1 MPILERASLAYARIG
16 WLVNRMKLRRFD
28 PASVAALDGHTEEIT
43 AFAFDAYRG
52 SLAPRQS
59 RWEFQ
64 WFVDEVARRRPRTVV
79 EIGTSRGG
87 SLLGLCRAAADDATV
102 VSVDIPA
109 GLGGSGYP
117 RWKEDVLH
125 AFAKP
130 GQDLHLVR
138 ADSAERTTVERVAE
152 ILDGRPLDLLFIDGD
167 HSYEGVRA
175 DWEGYSPMVGPGGV
189 AILHDVLP
197 NPWNPSVEVDAFWE
211 DRLADSAHTRVVRD
225 PGDMRRF
232 GFGVVEFPA

>member
-1 MPILERASLAYARIG
+1 MPILERTSLAFARIG
-16 WLVNRMKLRRFD
+16 WIVNRVKLRRFD
-28 PASVAALDGHTEEIT
+28 PATVAALDGHTEEVT
-43 AFAFDAYRG
+43 AFAFEAYG
-52 SLAPRQS
+52 GALAPRQS
-59 RWEFQ
+59 RWEFR
-64 WFVDEVARRRPRTVV
+64 WFVDEVARRRPSTVV

-87 SLLGLCRAAADDATV
+87 SLLGLCRAAPDEATI

-117 RWKEDVLH
+117 RWKEHVL
-125 AFAKP
+125 ASFAKP

-138 ADSAERTTVERVAE
+138 ADSSDPATAERVSE
-152 ILDGRPLDLLFIDGD
+152 ILDDRPLDLLFIDGD

-175 DWEGYSPMVGPGGV
+175 DWDAYSPMVGPGGV

-211 DRLADSAHTRVVRD
+211 DHLADSAHTRVVRD
-225 PGDMRRF
+225 PGDMDRF
-232 GFGVVEFPA
+232 GFGIVEVPA